1 MERAWVRIAGV
12 GLAMAAIGIPAGRFE
27 AAKQYTLAYKMNKAA
42 TFAVQVARKHRNH
55 RNFMGNDLITNSEG
69 QREYGFTVK
78 SSNDD
83 GLRLELECT
92 KREYKTDD
100 TQALMSPD
108 FSELIGRKVNVSL
121 SSTGELSDFKGF
133 DDLPEIAIPG
143 SDERLGEQGYVN
155 EVIALFLRLPKT
167 PVAPGGSWSDVVQ
180 YNESVGD
187 TTLPLTVNYT
197 YTLMEETR
205 YDGHDCVKIKGE
217 YTINMSGSLAFGGLD
232 LALNLTGMGTD
243 TIYFAWKKGMFL
255 SAETH
260 AVLKGSAD
268 NEDMGVAIPMNHD
281 IKTITSVRLD

>member
-1 MERAWVRIAGV
+1 MERAWVRVAGV
-12 GLAMAAIGIPAGRFE
+12 GLVIATIGIPAGRFE
-27 AAKQYTLAYKMNKAA
+27 AARRYTLAYKMNKGA

-55 RNFMGNDLITNSEG
+55 RNFMGNDLITNSEEL
-69 QREYGFTVK
+69 REYGFTVK
-78 SSNDD
+78 SSSDA

-92 KREYKTDD
+92 QREYKTDD

-108 FSELIGRKVNVSL
+108 FSGLIGRKVNVNL
-121 SSTGELSDFKGF
+121 SPTGELSDFKGF

-155 EVIALFLRLPKT
+155 EVIALFLRLSKT

-197 YTLMEETR
+197 YTLIEETR
-205 YDGHDCVKIKGE
+205 YDGHDCLKIEGE
-217 YTINMSGSLAFGGLD
+217 YTINMSGPLTFGGLD
-232 LALNLTGMGTD
+232 LALSLTGMGTD

-255 SAETH
+255 SVETH
-260 AVLKGSAD
+260 AVMKGSAD
-268 NEDMGVAIPMNHD
+268 NEEMGVFIPMDHN
-281 IKTITSVRLD
+281 IETTTTVRLD